1 MSENNNPN
9 SNKNLKQTVTLQFF
23 NTVTKQTEV
32 FKPIDPEHIKMY
44 VCGPTVYASPHIGN
58 ARPMIVFDVLF
69 RLLKVL
75 YPSVTYARNITD
87 IDDKIITAA
96 KEQEKTISQITTAA
110 YEAFSADMKKL
121 NVLPPTYEPK
131 ATEYI
136 PNMTDIIKKL
146 LHQNNAYVAENGDVL
161 FDIGQYSDYG
171 LFTPIDELE
180 SGHRRLNNTNNAD
193 ISQDNKSESDKS
205 PLDFVLWKNVAD
217 EDAQKYEYAWLTPD
231 YMKPLNKKNE
241 VMYGRPGWHIECTA
255 MSISLLGAKFDIHGG
270 GQDLIFPHHEN
281 ERAQTCAYS
290 HEHNC
295 ANYWMHNGLIQA
307 EDGKMSKS
315 LGNTIYLKDLHQ
327 QFPGESVRY
336 FMLQTHYRHPLIWK
350 KDNLSLA
357 HIKLTKILK
366 TLWLAKNNNKDIEFN
381 NNTEINNNIQLNNN
395 STQIIPEIFQ
405 ALANDLNTPL
415 AITHLDQYI
424 NTREYKKAYAALQI
438 LGLFPNDDT
447 AENVDGIVDSIQSNI
462 QNWLQRMILTEDEK
476 QLMEKRWKAK
486 LEKDFQTADQI
497 RKEFEEKGI
506 VIEDNGEGYVWYN
519 V

>member
-1 MSENNNPN
+1 MSDNNQPENVNIQD
-9 SNKNLKQTVTLQFF
+9 LTLQFF
-23 NTVTKQTEV
+23 NTVTKQTEI

-69 RLLKVL
+69 RLLKAL

-87 IDDKIITAA
+87 IDDKIIYAA
-96 KEQEKTISQITTAA
+96 KEQGKTISQITTAA
-110 YEAFSADMKKL
+110 YEAFSTDMSKL

-136 PNMTDIIKKL
+136 PNMMDIIKKL
-146 LHQNNAYVAENGDVL
+146 LNQNNAYVAENGDVL
-161 FDIGQYSDYG
+161 FDISQYSDYG

-180 SGHRRLNNTNNAD
+180 AGHRKLNNANNEEVEN
-193 ISQDNKSESDKS
+193 SLDKNT
-205 PLDFVLWKNVAD
+205 LDFVLWKNVAD

-231 YMKPLNKKNE
+231 YMKPLDRRND

-315 LGNTIYLKDLHQ
+315 KMSKSLGNTIYLKDLHQ

-350 KDNLSLA
+350 KDNLALA

-366 TLWLAKNNNKDIEFN
+366 TLWLAQNDISESEASNNE
-381 NNTEINNNIQLNNN
+381 NTASENTLSNHME
-395 STQIIPEIFQ
+395 IIPEVFQ
-405 ALANDLNTPL
+405 ALASDLNTSL
-415 AITHLDQYI
+415 ALTHLDQYI
-424 NTREYKKAYAALQI
+424 NAKKYKKAYTTLQI
-438 LGLFPNDDT
+438 LGLFPGDNI
-447 AENVDGIVDSIQSNI
+447 ENTFSEFNVQNSI
-462 QNWLQRMILTEDEK
+462 QNWLQRMVLTEDEK
-476 QLMEKRWKAK
+476 QLMEKRWNSK

-497 RKEFEEKGI
+497 RKKFEEKGI
-506 VIEDNGEGYVWYN
+506 IIEDTAEGYVWYN
-519 V
+519 S